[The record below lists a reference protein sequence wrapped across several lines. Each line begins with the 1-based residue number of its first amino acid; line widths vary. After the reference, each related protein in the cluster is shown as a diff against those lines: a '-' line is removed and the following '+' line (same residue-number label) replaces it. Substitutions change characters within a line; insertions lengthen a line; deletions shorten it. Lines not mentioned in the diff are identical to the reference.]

1 MAFIKMQE
9 CFKIR
14 TSETIYYQGQWVQGN
29 NPVLAVSTYGGEES
43 CIRGFGGETRGK
55 EATWKTQE

>member
-14 TSETIYYQGQWVQGN
+14 TSETLHYQGQWVQGN
-29 NPVLAVSTYGGEES
+29 NPVLAVSTCGGEEI
-43 CIRGFGGETRGK
+43 CIQGFGGETWGK
-55 EATWKTQE
+55 ETTWNIQG